1 MKELFYAINLPFG
14 LHARPAAHVAQ
25 IASGVKS
32 QVTIEKDG
40 KLANAKNVLQ
50 ILSLDIKKGEEIHL
64 MIEGEDELEAADKLE
79 AFFRDHPGEKLD
91 KQKVFKIA
99 FFGTKDYDK
108 TFFAQLSHPKGD
120 DTYNSHIHY
129 FEARLTED
137 SAGLAKGYDAAC
149 IFVNDDCGRRVI
161 EILHDCGVKLI
172 LLRCAGFN
180 NVDLKAAKEYGM
192 TVLRVPAYSPYA
204 VAEHAM
210 AILQAANRRLQRA
223 YSRIRDNDFAL
234 SGLVGLDLHNKV
246 AGIVGT
252 GRIGQ
257 CFARICKGY
266 GMTVIGWDAYPN
278 RKLED
283 EGLLTYVTKEELF
296 EKSDLISLHA
306 PLIMGEGGTYHIID
320 EKAISRMKDDV
331 MLVNAARGGL
341 IDNNALLEALRAGK
355 FHAVALDV
363 YEGEEQNVYTDHS
376 GDVITND
383 ITARLQF
390 YPQVVITSH
399 QAFFTREALQA
410 IATTTM
416 ENALNFSTGKPYG
429 DAEVK
434 LPD

>member
-1 MKELFYAINLPFG
+1 MQEIWCERIDSSQPELAAVIDEIAEECNIPRAVAKIAAARGCRNGMEAMAYLEPNVEDFHNPWDLPDMQK
-14 LHARPAAHVAQ
+14 AVER
-25 IASGVKS
+25 
-32 QVTIEKDG
+32 
-40 KLANAKNVLQ
+40 
-50 ILSLDIKKGEEIHL
+50 ILSAKENDEKVCVYGDYDVDGTTAVSILVDYFKSLGMDVMHKIPNRL
-64 MIEGEDELEAADKLE
+64 IEGYGMNIEAVRKL
-79 AFFRDHPGEKLD
+79 
-91 KQKVFKIA
+91 I
-99 FFGTKDYDK
+99 
-108 TFFAQLSHPKGD
+108 
-120 DTYNSHIHY
+120 
-129 FEARLTED
+129 
-137 SAGLAKGYDAAC
+137 
-149 IFVNDDCGRRVI
+149 
-161 EILHDCGVKLI
+161 DCGVKLI

>member
-1 MKELFYAINLPFG
+1 MKDLTYVITLPNG
-14 LHARPAAHVAQ
+14 LHARPAAKVAQ
-25 IASGVKS
+25 VASSVKS
-32 QVTIEKDG
+32 QVTFG
-40 KLANAKNVLQ
+40 KGGKSVSAKNVLSL
-50 ILSLDIKKGEEIHL
+50 LSLGIKEGDKVNVTV
-64 MIEGEDELEAADKLE
+64 EGEDEDAAVRQLEELL
-79 AFFRDHPGEKLD
+79 RTHPAEKLKND
-91 KQKVFKIA
+91 QVFRIA
-99 FFGTKDYDK
+99 FFGTKDYDRV
-108 TFFAQLSHPKGD
+108 FFSELSHPKGE

-129 FEARLTED
+129 FEPRLTEET
-137 SAGLAKGYDAAC
+137 AGLAKGYDAVC
-149 IFVNDDCGRRVI
+149 IFVNDDCSAKAI
-161 EILHDCGVKLI
+161 EILHECGVRLI

-180 NVDLKAAKEYGM
+180 NVDLNAAKEYGM

-223 YSRIRDNDFAL
+223 YTRIRDNDFAL

-257 CFARICKGY
+257 CMARICKGY
-266 GMTVIGWDAYPN
+266 GMTVLGWDAYPN
-278 RKLED
+278 QKLAD
-283 EGLLTYVTKEELF
+283 EGLLTYVSFDELL

-306 PLIMGEGGTYHIID
+306 PLIMGEGGTHHIINAD
-320 EKAISRMKDDV
+320 AIARMKDGV

-341 IDNNALLEALRAGK
+341 IDNDALLNGLRSGK

-376 GDVITND
+376 GDTITND

-416 ENALNFSTGKPYG
+416 ENAYNFAQGKPFG
-429 DAEVK
+429 NAEVK